1 MHKEN
6 KPGTTA
12 LVFCGG
18 EGTRMEPMSS
28 LIRKEMLPIGPQLM
42 PLLAN
47 IVEHLKEYGIKD
59 IVFMSGRKNSDFD
72 IVNFFGDGRRFGVNV
87 RYFADPPK
95 CRGTGHALLWAIRKL
110 DLKGRNLIVYYGD
123 MYNTINL
130 KKLLETHAA
139 KNVAATI
146 AVSDR
151 YTIPK
156 GLATVSRSG
165 MVLKI
170 EEKPRWRGQE
180 KITVGLLCLNADK
193 FLAAFKS
200 LPSTVSQL
208 EKSKYRDVMRDII
221 GDLVDQRE
229 VAYYLTDAYWQDIG
243 SFQDYRIVN
252 KALQNLSKNVNAQ
265 KEKKT
270 LNAEPGRSVFLSY
283 RISKENQAIVEGVL
297 SRILKAMRFRVVS
310 GARLNRAPHVSGAP
324 SVRALKLIDTCDIL
338 VAIATPVGKDNQ
350 PSSYVVDEVTHAES
364 AGKDVYIFFEK
375 NTHVPKHWFER
386 HVCTKF
392 DITKSAELVR
402 DVVEIIEGVE

>member
-59 IVFMSGRKNSDFD
+59 IVFMSGRKNSDYD
-72 IVNFFGDGRRFGVNV
+72 IVNFFGDGRRFNVTV

-95 CRGTGHALLWAIRKL
+95 CRGTGHALLWAIKKL
-110 DLKGRNLIVYYGD
+110 NLKGRNLIIYYGD

-130 KKLLETHAA
+130 KMLLETHAT
-139 KNVAATI
+139 KSIAATI

-151 YTIPK
+151 YIIPK

-165 MVLKI
+165 MVLKV

-180 KITVGLLCLNADK
+180 KITVGLLCLSVDK
-193 FLAAFKS
+193 FMAAFKN

-208 EKSKYRDVMRDII
+208 EKSKYRDIMRDII
-221 GDLVDQRE
+221 GDLVNQRE
-229 VAYYLTDAYWQDIG
+229 VAYYLSDAYWQDIG

-252 KALQNLSKNVNAQ
+252 KALLNISKNVNAQ
-265 KEKKT
+265 KEKKKLSADT
-270 LNAEPGRSVFLSY
+270 GPSVFLSY

-297 SRILKAMRFRVVS
+297 SRILKAMKFKVVS
-310 GARLNRAPHVSGAP
+310 GAKLDRTPHVSGSP
-324 SVRALKLIDTCDIL
+324 SSRAYELIDMCDL
-338 VAIATPVGKDNQ
+338 FVAIATPVGSDGL
-350 PSSYVVDEVTHAES
+350 PSSYVIDEVTHAKHV
-364 AGKDVYIFFEK
+364 GKDVKLFVEK
-375 NTHVPKHWFER
+375 NTKVPGHWKEQF
-386 HVCTKF
+386 VYTGF
-392 DITKSAELVR
+392 DITKSAEFVR
-402 DVVEIIEGVE
+402 DVVEILEGMD

>member
-1 MHKEN
+1 MHKES

-47 IVEHLKEYGIKD
+47 IVEHLVEHGIKD
-59 IVFMSGRKNSDFD
+59 IVFMSGRKNSDYD
-72 IVNFFGDGRRFGVNV
+72 IVNFFGDGRRFNVNV

-95 CRGTGHALLWAIRKL
+95 CRGTGHALLWAVKKL
-110 DLKGRNLIVYYGD
+110 NLKGRNLIIYYGD

-130 KKLLETHAA
+130 KMLLETHAT

-151 YTIPK
+151 YIIPK
-156 GLATVSRSG
+156 GLATVSRNG
-165 MVLKI
+165 MVLKV
-170 EEKPRWRGQE
+170 EEKPRWRGPE
-180 KITVGLLCLNADK
+180 KITVGLLCLNVDK
-193 FLAAFKS
+193 FVAAFKS

-221 GDLVDQRE
+221 GDLVNQRE
-229 VAYYLTDAYWQDIG
+229 VAYYLSDAYWQDIG

-252 KALQNLSKNVNAQ
+252 KALLNISKNVNAQ
-265 KEKKT
+265 KEKKK
-270 LNAEPGRSVFLSY
+270 LSAETGPSVFLSY

-297 SRILKAMRFRVVS
+297 SRILKAMKFKVVS
-310 GARLNRAPHVSGAP
+310 GAKLDRTSHVSGSP
-324 SVRALKLIDTCDIL
+324 SSRAYELIDMCDLFI
-338 VAIATPVGKDNQ
+338 AIATPVGSDGL
-350 PSSYVVDEVTHAES
+350 PSSYVIDEVTHAKHV
-364 AGKDVYIFFEK
+364 GKDVKLFVEK
-375 NTHVPKHWFER
+375 NTKVPGHWKEQF
-386 HVCTKF
+386 VYTGF
-392 DITKSAELVR
+392 DIAKSAEFVR
-402 DVVEIIEGVE
+402 DVVEILEGID